1 VNEPASNHREP
12 EAGPPSGKSV
22 PAGRVSNR
30 FLDVL
35 DERILVLD
43 AGLGTRLI
51 GLGLNLKD
59 DDPSLW
65 NLSHAADV
73 LAIHRRDVSAG
84 ADAILTN
91 TFGANRCWLSR
102 FGREH
107 DVETINRRAVELA
120 RLAAGPE
127 RWVIGDLGP
136 TAATQIIAAVEQ
148 ATILLD
154 GVVDALMLETY
165 LAESAATVL
174 RQVGD
179 AVSGSVPILVSLREW
194 PARDVEFERTAR
206 RFLELGASVLGVNC
220 QADIVAAVAF
230 AARMNRVVSCP
241 LLVKPG
247 VSPWGG
253 TGSDPSV
260 FGENVPALVE
270 SNVRLLGGCCGTT
283 HHHVSAL
290 AASCSFHNHA
300 RPSRRIGA
308 NP

>member
-1 VNEPASNHREP
+1 MSRLSIITSPRQDLPSASSCPPDVSPTDSWTYLMNVSWFWTRVSARDSLGWVWTSRMMIHRFGTYRTP
-12 EAGPPSGKSV
+12 PPSSRSTV
-22 PAGRVSNR
+22 ATC
-30 FLDVL
+30 
-35 DERILVLD
+35 
-43 AGLGTRLI
+43 A
-51 GLGLNLKD
+51 
-59 DDPSLW
+59 
-65 NLSHAADV
+65 
-73 LAIHRRDVSAG
+73 AG

-102 FGREH
+102 FDREH

-120 RLAAGPE
+120 RLAAGPDH
-127 RWVIGDLGP
+127 WVIGDLGP
-136 TAATQIIAAVEQ
+136 AAAMQTIAAVEQ
-148 ATILLD
+148 ATILAD
-154 GVVDALMLETY
+154 SGVDALILETY
-165 LAESAATVL
+165 LAQAAETVL
-174 RQVGD
+174 RQVGE
-179 AVSGSVPILVSLREW
+179 AVRGSVPILVSLREW
-194 PARDVEFERTAR
+194 PARDREFERTAR

-220 QADIVAAVAF
+220 QADIVSAVAF

-247 VSPWGG
+247 VYPSGG

-260 FGENVPALVE
+260 FGDDVPALVE

-308 NP
+308 NL